1 MGKSKRPE
9 LCVYRAF
16 TNERPMLDIFAEA
29 YKAYFD
35 EKKRLKSSV
44 HTFDSDKSVH
54 YNYTNEESKE
64 VKKDGSAA

>member
-9 LCVYRAF
+9 LCVYRTF

-35 EKKRLKSSV
+35 EKKRLKLSER
-44 HTFDSDKSVH
+44 TFDMDKPVH
-54 YNYTNEESKE
+54 YNYTIEDSKE
-64 VKKDGSAA
+64 VKDDGTAA

>member
-1 MGKSKRPE
+1 MGESKRPE

-35 EKKRLKSSV
+35 EKKRLKLSER
-44 HTFDSDKSVH
+44 TFDMDKSVH
-54 YNYTNEESKE
+54 YNYTIEDSKE
-64 VKKDGSAA
+64 VKDDGTAA